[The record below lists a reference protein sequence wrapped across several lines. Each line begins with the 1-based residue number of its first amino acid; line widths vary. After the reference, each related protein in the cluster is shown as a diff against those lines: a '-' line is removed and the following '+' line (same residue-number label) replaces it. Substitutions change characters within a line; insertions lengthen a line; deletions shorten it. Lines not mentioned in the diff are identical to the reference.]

1 MQRAQIDQV
10 AALAE
15 IIGKFGFVLPNQGN
29 GLIPLLVPLSTSGCT
44 PIAEASSNNLLSRT
58 RHGRREGCPFPF
70 TLDQRWSASGLDYRL
85 CRAISFGR
93 RFEVIVRFCGAL
105 AGQGFLRS
113 SDSVLNLSFSHVLP
127 RSPAWA
133 NNPSLATE
141 SDY

>member
-70 TLDQRWSASGLDYRL
+70 TLDQRWSASA
-85 CRAISFGR
+85 CRAMA
-93 RFEVIVRFCGAL
+93 GAL
-105 AGQGFLRS
+105 RLLRGFVAHSRARAF
-113 SDSVLNLSFSHVLP
+113 SVLRTAF
-127 RSPAWA
+127 
-133 NNPSLATE
+133 
-141 SDY
+141 